1 MNDKGPLAFS
11 SSSFAGYARSDRPL
25 RGSRTDYAS
34 GGNHCR
40 YLALPYLVGRGALI
54 GPGALM
60 GRGALIGRGA
70 LMGAGGVIMRGALIG
85 AGGLIGRGALKGA
98 SGVTGRGGL
107 KKGT

>member
-54 GPGALM
+54 G
-60 GRGALIGRGA
+60 RGA

-98 SGVTGRGGL
+98 SGVTGRSRL